1 MRGIVETFGEG
12 RVHMHLRL
20 AGLLSIQEDVGK
32 SPWELLSAMSMGEGK
47 IAELDCVFLHGMLD
61 GGANAVDAATRLASY
76 KDGGSSLTA
85 AYGLALAALVDGLAT
100 PDTGRRDEGGGE
112 EFSRAN
118 VYKAGFAMSISPAEV
133 NAMDLYSFMAA
144 LDGFTS
150 STTNGMSAAEKDE
163 IWEWLQTK

>member
-1 MRGIVETFGEG
+1 MR
-12 RVHMHLRL
+12 LRL

-32 SPWELLSAMSMGEGK
+32 SPWELLSVMSKGDGQ
-47 IAELDCVFLHGMLD
+47 IGDVDSILVHAMLD
-61 GGANAVDAATRLASY
+61 GGASPVEVGACLARA
-76 KDGGSSLTA
+76 KDGGLPLSA

-100 PDTGRRDEGGGE
+100 PDTGRREGSGGD